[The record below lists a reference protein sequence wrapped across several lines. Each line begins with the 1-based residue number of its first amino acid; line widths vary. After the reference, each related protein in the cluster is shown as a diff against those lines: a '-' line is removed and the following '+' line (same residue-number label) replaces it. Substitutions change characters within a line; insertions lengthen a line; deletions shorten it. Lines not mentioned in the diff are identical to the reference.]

1 MDKKIM
7 KLLGVCLFAVASVG
21 VLTACSDNDA
31 ENPEGG
37 KPGGEDVNPAPE
49 VVEFVNSNLVYW
61 GDKDGVGTDHFVL
74 TLYTDM
80 EVDATGN
87 PIGPGKIMAFSLN
100 VPPFASEAT
109 EFPLPE
115 GTFDAA
121 LNGYTFDEWTFNLG
135 YMNQIDLPTGKVD
148 IPAGTF

>member
-49 VVEFVNSNLVYW
+49 V
-61 GDKDGVGTDHFVL
+61 GGVCQLQPGVL
-74 TLYTDM
+74 
-80 EVDATGN
+80 GR
-87 PIGPGKIMAFSLN
+87 
-100 VPPFASEAT
+100 
-109 EFPLPE
+109 
-115 GTFDAA
+115 
-121 LNGYTFDEWTFNLG
+121 
-135 YMNQIDLPTGKVD
+135 
-148 IPAGTF
+148 

>member
-87 PIGPGKIMAFSLN
+87 PIGPGKIMAFSRMSRHLLRKLRN
-100 VPPFASEAT
+100 FRS
-109 EFPLPE
+109 LK
-115 GTFDAA
+115 A
-121 LNGYTFDEWTFNLG
+121 LL
-135 YMNQIDLPTGKVD
+135 MQH
-148 IPAGTF
+148 

>member
-1 MDKKIM
+1 MSRQCWQKYEDTDVLVLGDLNSYGMEDAIKVFTDAGYINLLKKYSPAAWSYCYR
-7 KLLGVCLFAVASVG
+7 G
-21 VLTACSDNDA
+21 
-31 ENPEGG
+31 EG

-100 VPPFASEAT
+100 VPPFASEA
-109 EFPLPE
+109 
-115 GTFDAA
+115 
-121 LNGYTFDEWTFNLG
+121 
-135 YMNQIDLPTGKVD
+135 D
-148 IPAGTF
+148 IA

>member
-49 VVEFVNSNLVYW
+49 VVEFVNSNLVSFLRQPCFHEVSIMMCYLFN
-61 GDKDGVGTDHFVL
+61 GTVHRIPVGMYIHNAHEDGYH
-74 TLYTDM
+74 
-80 EVDATGN
+80 
-87 PIGPGKIMAFSLN
+87 
-100 VPPFASEAT
+100 
-109 EFPLPE
+109 
-115 GTFDAA
+115 
-121 LNGYTFDEWTFNLG
+121 
-135 YMNQIDLPTGKVD
+135 
-148 IPAGTF
+148 

>member
-1 MDKKIM
+1 MTPKIRRE
-7 KLLGVCLFAVASVG
+7 
-21 VLTACSDNDA
+21 
-31 ENPEGG
+31 EN
-37 KPGGEDVNPAPE
+37 PGGEDVNPAPE

-100 VPPFASEAT
+100 VPPICFGSYGISA
-109 EFPLPE
+109 P
-115 GTFDAA
+115 
-121 LNGYTFDEWTFNLG
+121 
-135 YMNQIDLPTGKVD
+135 
-148 IPAGTF
+148 

>member
-1 MDKKIM
+1 MSACS
-7 KLLGVCLFAVASVG
+7 LLRLWG

-87 PIGPGKIMAFSLN
+87 PIGYGQDHG
-100 VPPFASEAT
+100 VQ
-109 EFPLPE
+109 PE
-115 GTFDAA
+115 C
-121 LNGYTFDEWTFNLG
+121 
-135 YMNQIDLPTGKVD
+135 
-148 IPAGTF
+148 PAICFGSYGISAP

>member
-80 EVDATGN
+80 EVD
-87 PIGPGKIMAFSLN
+87 
-100 VPPFASEAT
+100 EC
-109 EFPLPE
+109 
-115 GTFDAA
+115 
-121 LNGYTFDEWTFNLG
+121 
-135 YMNQIDLPTGKVD
+135 
-148 IPAGTF
+148 PAICFGSYGISAP